1 MSKNKSTNINTLAIH
16 GPNKQSYPNGSLSPP
31 IYQTSSFVFENVAQG
46 ADRFSGAEDG
56 FIYGRLDNPTVRELE
71 QRMASLEQTES
82 AAAFASGM
90 GAISA
95 TLLTLLK
102 AGDEVVSTSALYGC
116 SYSLLQHHLPM
127 FGIKVKLV
135 DEVAESALEM
145 AVSENTKV
153 MYIET
158 PLNPG
163 LEVLDLSRLIDFCQQ
178 RKIITVVD
186 NTFMSPVL
194 QNPAVLGADLVVHS
208 ATKFL
213 NGHGDVIAGI
223 ACGREEMIAEIK
235 STMRKDLGAIISP
248 HDAWLLMRGLKTLPL
263 RVARHVEN
271 AEKVAAWLEQH
282 PGIKS
287 VAYPGLASHP
297 GHALIGSQMSAGGAV
312 IAFELQGGFEQ
323 AVAMMNQVHLCRLA
337 VSLGDVETL
346 IQHPASMTHST
357 YAPDELQAAGIS
369 SSLIRLAVGLEGVE
383 DIIADLQ
390 QAIDKAMRKVNISA
404 A

>member
-1 MSKNKSTNINTLAIH
+1 MSKNIHTLAIH
-16 GPNKQSYPNGSLSPP
+16 GPHQKLYPNGSLSAP

-46 ADRFSGAEDG
+46 AGRFSGDEDG
-56 FIYGRLDNPTVRELE
+56 YIYGRLDNPTVRELE
-71 QRMASLEQTES
+71 ERMAALEQTQS

-95 TLLTLLK
+95 TLLSLLK
-102 AGDEVVSTSALYGC
+102 AGDEMVSTAALYGC
-116 SYSLLQHHLPM
+116 SFSLLKHHLPM
-127 FGIKVKLV
+127 FGIKVTLV
-135 DEVAESALEM
+135 DEISEAALEM
-145 AVSENTKV
+145 AVSDNTKV

-163 LEVLDLSRLIDFCQQ
+163 LEVLDLRRLIDFCKQ
-178 RKIITVVD
+178 RGIITVVD

-223 ACGREEMIAEIK
+223 ACGSKEMIDDIK
-235 STMRKDLGAIISP
+235 ATMRKDLGAIISP
-248 HDAWLLMRGLKTLPL
+248 NDAWLLMRGLKTLPL
-263 RVARHVEN
+263 RVERHVAN
-271 AEKVAAWLEQH
+271 AEKIAQWLEQN
-282 PGIKS
+282 PDIEK
-287 VAYPGLASHP
+287 VRYPGLASHP
-297 GHALIGSQMSAGGAV
+297 GNHLIGSQMQAGGAV
-312 IAFELQGGFEQ
+312 IAFEIKGEFEQ
-323 AVAMMNQVHLCRLA
+323 AIEMMNQLRLCRLA

-357 YAPDELQAAGIS
+357 YSPEELQAAGIS
-369 SSLIRLAVGLEGVE
+369 SGLIRLAVGLEDVG

-390 QAIDKAMRKVNISA
+390 QAIDAALNKANVFA